1 MRGCDRGVWAHLVG
15 HDKKS
20 CGSLAARGKRRA
32 PATSKQPA
40 PTVAADDRLTLAEAA
55 ELTGLTQG
63 ALARRIERGS
73 LPATK
78 NEEGRRTVTRRELA
92 SAGLLDLAT
101 GIRPIW
107 GRRGDPPADRLAQAI
122 LDELNARGVRIF
134 ELERGHE
141 EQAAHIEDLRRELRE
156 ARHERGEL
164 RREIE
169 KLRGRLTEVTD
180 NSERG
185 QSSGD
190 IPAVA

>member
-1 MRGCDRGVWAHLVG
+1 
-15 HDKKS
+15 
-20 CGSLAARGKRRA
+20 
-32 PATSKQPA
+32 
-40 PTVAADDRLTLAEAA
+40 VAADDRLTLAEAA

-73 LPATK
+73 LPAAK
-78 NEEGRRTVTRRELA
+78 NEEGRRAVTRRELA
-92 SAGLLDLAT
+92 SAGLVDLAT
-101 GIRPIW
+101 GMRPVW
-107 GRRGDPPADRLAQAI
+107 GRRGDPPADPLAQAI

-141 EQAAHIEDLRRELRE
+141 EQATQIEELRRELRE
-156 ARHERGEL
+156 ARRERGEL

-185 QSSGD
+185 QSRGD